1 MKILE
6 RQEIT
11 AAKTLEILSKTEKE
25 RNLVHEQQV
34 CLDFLRKHLKFR
46 DSKEFEHVK
55 EELKGIKDFK
65 EHQLDKLVEVLPIT
79 EEQVY
84 ALFSKERIKL
94 EKEDVKRIIDLC
106 TSVIKDGK
114 K

>member
-1 MKILE
+1 MKILA

-11 AAKTLEILSKTEKE
+11 AAETLEILSKTEKN
-25 RNLVHEQQV
+25 RDLVREQQI
-34 CLDFLRKHLKFR
+34 CLDFLRKHLKFKEI
-46 DSKEFEHVK
+46 KEFNHVK

-65 EHQLDKLVEVLPIT
+65 EHQLDKLVEILPVT

-94 EKEDVKRIIDLC
+94 EKDDVKKIIDLC
-106 TSVIKDGK
+106 TSVIKNGK
-114 K
+114 